1 MSNLDDSFTKLL
13 GRQPSDAERQRL
25 YRVRDALGLKNNDAL
40 WLVLMALEHYEQLY
54 AGIPERIEAA
64 AKKAA
69 RSAAAQAQ
77 ADVNSAIAQLVPSV
91 ESAVREGAR
100 WALAQESLVRSM
112 LTLIAG
118 CVVVG
123 VVFAIGVLY
132 GARIFAVAAAG
143 QLGWMEFWTQ
153 IGWSLALG
161 TAAPGLL
168 LVGVM
173 QLDDAERAWWQYLA
187 LTLAVIAVAV
197 PAIRLIL
204 LLFT

>member
-1 MSNLDDSFTKLL
+1 MSELEQSFAKLL

-25 YRVRDALGLKNNDAL
+25 YQVRDALGLKNNDAL
-40 WLVLMALEHYEQLY
+40 WLVLMALEHYQNLY
-54 AGIPERIEAA
+54 ESIPERIEEA

-77 ADVNSAIAQLVPSV
+77 ADINSAIASLIPTV

-100 WALAQESLVRSM
+100 WALAQEALGRSM

-118 CVVVG
+118 CVITG
-123 VVFAIGVLY
+123 IVFAIGVLY

-143 QLGWMEFWTQ
+143 QLGWTEFWTN
-153 IGWSLALG
+153 IGWAIALG
-161 TAAPGLL
+161 TSAPGLVL
-168 LVGVM
+168 IGVM
-173 QLDDAERAWWQYLA
+173 QIDDERAWWQYLA
-187 LTLAVIAVAV
+187 LVLAVIAVAV

-204 LLFT
+204 LLVT

>member
-13 GRQPSDAERQRL
+13 GRQPSDAERQQL

-40 WLVLMALEHYEQLY
+40 WLVLMALEHYQNLY
-54 AGIPERIEAA
+54 ESIPERIEPA

-77 ADVNSAIAQLVPSV
+77 ADVNNAIASLIPTV
-91 ESAVREGAR
+91 ESAVRQGAR
-100 WALAQESLVRSM
+100 WALAQEAVSRSM

-143 QLGWMEFWTQ
+143 QLGWADFWMQ

-168 LVGVM
+168 LIGVM
-173 QLDDAERAWWQYLA
+173 PFDDERTWWQYLA
-187 LTLAVIAVAV
+187 LVLAVVAVAA
-197 PAIRLIL
+197 PAGRLIL
-204 LLFT
+204 LLIR

>member
-1 MSNLDDSFTKLL
+1 MSELEESFAKLL
-13 GRQPSDAERQRL
+13 GRQPSDTERQNL

-161 TAAPGLL
+161 TAAPGLFL
-168 LVGVM
+168 IGVV
-173 QLDDAERAWWQYLA
+173 QIEDERAWWQYLA
-187 LTLAVIAVAV
+187 LALGVVAV
-197 PAIRLIL
+197 VVPAGRLIL
-204 LLFT
+204 MLFT

>member
-13 GRQPSDAERQRL
+13 GRQPNDAERQHL

-40 WLVLMALEHYEQLY
+40 WLVLMALEHYENLY
-54 AGIPERIEAA
+54 VNIPERIEAA

-77 ADVNSAIAQLVPSV
+77 ADVNSAVASLIPTV
-91 ESAVREGAR
+91 ESAVRDGAR

-118 CVVVG
+118 CVITG
-123 VVFAIGVLY
+123 IVFAIGVLY
-132 GARIFAVAAAG
+132 GARIFAAAAAG
-143 QLGWMEFWTQ
+143 QFGWAEFWTQ

-161 TAAPGLL
+161 TAAPSLL
-168 LVGVM
+168 LIGVM
-173 QLDDAERAWWQYLA
+173 QVDDERAWWQYLA
-187 LTLAVIAVAV
+187 LVLAVIAVAV
-197 PAIRLIL
+197 PASRLIL
-204 LLFT
+204 LLVT

>member
-1 MSNLDDSFTKLL
+1 MSNLDESFAKLL
-13 GRQPSDAERQRL
+13 GRQPSDTERQNL

-40 WLVLMALEHYEQLY
+40 WLLIMVLEHYQNLY
-54 AGIPERIEAA
+54 ESIPERIEAA
-64 AKKAA
+64 AKRAA

-77 ADVNSAIAQLVPSV
+77 ADVNSAIASLIPTV

-100 WALAQESLVRSM
+100 WALAQEALGRSM

-118 CVVVG
+118 CVITG
-123 VVFAIGVLY
+123 IVFAIGVLY
-132 GARIFAVAAAG
+132 GARIFAAAVAG

-153 IGWSLALG
+153 IGWAIALG

-187 LTLAVIAVAV
+187 LTLAVIAIVIPAV
-197 PAIRLIL
+197 RLIL
-204 LLFT
+204 LLVT

>member
-77 ADVNSAIAQLVPSV
+77 ADVNSAIASLIPTV
-91 ESAVREGAR
+91 ESAVRQGAR
-100 WALAQESLVRSM
+100 WALAQEALGRSM

-118 CVVVG
+118 CVITG
-123 VVFAIGVLY
+123 IVFAIGMLY
-132 GARIFAVAAAG
+132 GARVFSAAAAG
-143 QLGWMEFWTQ
+143 QFGWAEFWTQ
-153 IGWSLALG
+153 IGWAIALG

>member
-161 TAAPGLL
+161 TAAPGLFL
-168 LVGVM
+168 IGVV
-173 QLDDAERAWWQYLA
+173 QIEDERAWWQYLA
-187 LTLAVIAVAV
+187 LALGVVAV
-197 PAIRLIL
+197 VVPAGRLIL
-204 LLFT
+204 MLFT

>member
-25 YRVRDALGLKNNDAL
+25 YQVRDALGLRNNDAL
-40 WLVLMALEHYEQLY
+40 WLVLIALQHYEQLY
-54 AGIPERIEAA
+54 AGIPDRIEAA

-77 ADVNSAIAQLVPSV
+77 ADVNSAIAGLIPTV
-91 ESAVREGAR
+91 ESAVRDGAR

-112 LTLIAG
+112 FTLIAG

-168 LVGVM
+168 LIGVM
-173 QLDDAERAWWQYLA
+173 QIDDERAWWQYLA
-187 LTLAVIAVAV
+187 LVLAVVAVAV

-204 LLFT
+204 LLVT

>member
-1 MSNLDDSFTKLL
+1 MSNLDESFAKLL

-25 YRVRDALGLKNNDAL
+25 YQVRDALGLRNNDAL
-40 WLVLMALEHYEQLY
+40 WLILMALEHYEQLY
-54 AGIPERIEAA
+54 AGIPERIEEA

-77 ADVNSAIAQLVPSV
+77 ADVNSAIASLIPTV
-91 ESAVREGAR
+91 ESAVRQGAR
-100 WALAQESLVRSM
+100 WALAQESLVRST

-132 GARIFAVAAAG
+132 GTRIFAAAVAG

-161 TAAPGLL
+161 TAAPGLVL
-168 LVGVM
+168 LGVV
-173 QLDDAERAWWQYLA
+173 QIEDERAWWQYLA
-187 LTLAVIAVAV
+187 LALGVVAV
-197 PAIRLIL
+197 VVPAGRLIL
-204 LLFT
+204 MLFT